1 MYTNL
6 WGEHLAMHFL
16 AVRVPRYLI
25 SQAFT
30 FFSTLIIWIPSSLS
44 TIDLIILHIMISD
57 QKTYV
62 SIFVARTCWRLQV
75 SAVEWHCPGLWV
87 LLSNISYDRH
97 LSPEYPYVENVPS
110 FNDLPNP
117 KFHGRPDVHC
127 VPETWCSE
135 NTGPI
140 STR

>member
-62 SIFVARTCWRLQV
+62 SIFRGSDLLEVAGECSGMALSWPLDFPFKYFIR
-75 SAVEWHCPGLWV
+75 SASE
-87 LLSNISYDRH
+87 SRISI
-97 LSPEYPYVENVPS
+97 
-110 FNDLPNP
+110 
-117 KFHGRPDVHC
+117 C
-127 VPETWCSE
+127 
-135 NTGPI
+135 
-140 STR
+140 